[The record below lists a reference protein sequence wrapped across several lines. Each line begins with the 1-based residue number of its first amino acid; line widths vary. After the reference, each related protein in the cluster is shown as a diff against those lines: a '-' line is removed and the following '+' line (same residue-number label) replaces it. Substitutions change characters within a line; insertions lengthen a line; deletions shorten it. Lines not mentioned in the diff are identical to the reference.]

1 MFSIPNTAFVVLAQ
15 ATLSDR
21 HAGRET
27 VRLSAS
33 ALDVRKLRASNVGGC
48 GRYRIICR
56 IFDIPYES
64 RSHRGPETLQRSAA
78 HRIRASES
86 PARRARL

>member
-21 HAGRET
+21 HAGRGT

-33 ALDVRKLRASNVGGC
+33 ALDVRKLRASNVGGVA
-48 GRYRIICR
+48 
-56 IFDIPYES
+56 DI
-64 RSHRGPETLQRSAA
+64 G
-78 HRIRASES
+78 
-86 PARRARL
+86 